1 MEEGYGLKTI
11 IISMGMGIRIVG
23 GLLLHLVY
31 LLLPLRWMEII
42 NNG

>member
-23 GLLLHLVY
+23 GY
-31 LLLPLRWMEII
+31 YYI
-42 NNG
+42 